1 MGVYFYVAAAILI
14 AFIVFMIAYAVHYVR
29 SVRREKNIHR
39 VLRGN
44 R

>member
-1 MGVYFYVAAAILI
+1 MAVYFYIAAAILI
-14 AFIVFMIAYAVHYVR
+14 AFIVFMVAYAVHYAR

>member
-1 MGVYFYVAAAILI
+1 MYFYIAATILVT
-14 AFIVFMIAYAVHYVR
+14 FIVFMLVYIAR
-29 SVRREKNIHR
+29 FIWLNRQREKNIHR